1 MEDLTVFAGIEPGGI
16 SDKHQ
21 VRVLICYLIVSVE
34 LPLTGGQI
42 YEIFAKDDLV
52 NYFAFM
58 EAFYELIE
66 VQDIL
71 VIPEDAGME
80 PGDLDAHYCCSPHG
94 EQTAGTLS
102 DNLPKSVRDRVYEN
116 AACMLEK
123 VRPKYQSDVAVTKEG
138 KRYRVDFSMLRDGE
152 QIFHMDFYLRSK
164 RDAEVAEQKLTDT
177 PFACCDKIIDLLIN

>member
-1 MEDLTVFAGIEPGGI
+1 MEDKTVFAGIEPGGI

-34 LPLTGGQI
+34 IPLTGQQI

-58 EAFYELIE
+58 EAFYDLVE

-71 VIPEDAGME
+71 LVPEDSNMK

-94 EQTAGTLS
+94 EQTASTLS
-102 DNLPKSVRDRVYEN
+102 DTLPKSVRDRVYEN
-116 AACMLEK
+116 AASLLEK
-123 VRPKYQSDVAVTKEG
+123 VRPKYTSDVTVTKEDR
-138 KRYRVDFSMLRDGE
+138 RYKIDFEMSRDGE
-152 QIFHMDFYLRSK
+152 PIFHMDFYLRSGH
-164 RDAEVAEQKLTDT
+164 DAREVERKLTET
-177 PFACCDKIIDLLIN
+177 PFACCNKIIDFLIQ